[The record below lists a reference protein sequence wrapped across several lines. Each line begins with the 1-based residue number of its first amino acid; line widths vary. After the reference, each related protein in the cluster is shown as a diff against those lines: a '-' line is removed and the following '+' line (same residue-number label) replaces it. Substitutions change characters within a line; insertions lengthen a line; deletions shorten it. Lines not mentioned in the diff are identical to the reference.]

1 MPSSRLLCP
10 SSALL
15 CVLIVSSSHMCP
27 PLAVCLCISRLLA
40 VFGLM
45 ICLLSASALCICI
58 YLDTLYTYLLT
69 RYLYTVHTD
78 MLIPIPI
85 QYIEIYY
92 TYSPYI
98 YCTYIPYT
106 DILNIYY
113 QTIYYMYSIYTVHIQ
128 ILYTYTPYNY
138 KYNINILIAY

>member
-40 VFGLM
+40 VSGLM

-78 MLIPIPI
+78 IHIPIHIPI
-85 QYIEIYY
+85 QYIEIYC
-92 TYSPYI
+92 TYSPYT

-113 QTIYYMYSIYTVHIQ
+113 QTIYYIC
-128 ILYTYTPYNY
+128 YTYTDIIYIY
-138 KYNINILIAY
+138 TI